1 MTSPSLAYTT
11 IQCFDR
17 WTARLGTDWE
27 RFRLALMRR
36 LRHFHFRHRF
46 GGDHL
51 TSLDGQL
58 SSCFSFSSRLITF
71 ETKKHVPTKKRQTML
86 LLFFQTAKE
95 SKWRKAVAT
104 STTTRKSRKAWA
116 MHLSSMLIM
125 NDDGWKDGAD

>member
-1 MTSPSLAYTT
+1 
-11 IQCFDR
+11 
-17 WTARLGTDWE
+17 
-27 RFRLALMRR
+27 MRR

-51 TSLDGQL
+51 ASLDGTVQFL
-58 SSCFSFSSRLITF
+58 FLFFQSIHYLRNKKKTSSHNKTTNDVFFSS
-71 ETKKHVPTKKRQTML
+71 
-86 LLFFQTAKE
+86 QTAKE

-104 STTTRKSRKAWA
+104 STTIRRSRKAFA